1 METIKSTTGFYV
13 DRYAD
18 TMWCVSGFPTKEY
31 RFREYECAYDVQ
43 DMLKEKVPMPS
54 CAECDSEFSQLF
66 ILFKQKRSAVAY
78 LKKIEEYLFKVK
90 ELV

>member
-1 METIKSTTGFYV
+1 MERFYSTTGFYV

-18 TMWCVSGFPTKEY
+18 TIWCVSGFPTKEY
-31 RFREYECAYDVQ
+31 RFREYNSAYDVQ

-54 CAECDSEFSQLF
+54 SAMCDSEFCQMF
-66 ILFKQKRSAVAY
+66 ILFKQRKSALAY

>member
-31 RFREYECAYDVQ
+31 RFREFSSAYDVE
-43 DMLKEKVPMPS
+43 DMLKERLPMPKS
-54 CAECDSEFSQLF
+54 AIFDSESCQLF
-66 ILFKQKRSAVAY
+66 ILFKRKDRAISY